1 VTRVLII
8 VQNLPVPFDR
18 RVWLECQALISDG
31 RQVAVVRPK
40 GGGDPAYEVINT
52 VALYKYRPYAPGGS
66 KLSFVTEY
74 AYSFLATAWLTLRA
88 RRSGRFGVIQACNP
102 PDIFWPIVLALRAL
116 GGTRFVFDHHDLCP
130 ERYESRFP
138 DRPKL
143 PHKVPRALERSTH
156 RTADHVIATNEFSR
170 DLAVTRSGK
179 SEDLRGLPRTEEVH
193 VHRRS
198 WRFWLL
204 VLAGVTA
211 AVTAVATVV
220 LPVARPEKAGSVA
233 RPEKVGYNGVGLTP
247 LMGWSTWNY
256 IGGDPTRANVEAQAA
271 ALKSSGL
278 FAAGYKYVIIDDD
291 YYECPGSQGPAVD
304 QYGRWVVAPSNFPA
318 VDGVPGLEV
327 VANYVHSLGEK
338 IGFYVT
344 PGISDQAVREN
355 TPIEGTPYT
364 ADHIADGISE
374 HNYNCG
380 GMQGIN
386 YSKPGA
392 QAFIDS
398 WARELASWGADYI
411 KLDGVGSGDIAD
423 VKAWSEALRHT
434 GRPIHLE
441 LSSSLPI
448 ADASTWAKYSNGW
461 RTGPDS
467 ECYCGHPFPLTQ
479 WGYVQS
485 RFDEVADWAPYGR
498 PGGFNDYDSI
508 ELGDGP
514 TDEGITASEEQSMM
528 SLWAMAAS
536 PLVIN
541 ADLTHLDPTDV
552 TYLKNSAV
560 IAVDQDSID
569 AKRIV
574 DSGNEQVYAKTE
586 KNGDIILGL
595 FNISGSAETTDT
607 VNLARAG
614 LHGSGTATNL
624 WTGASGGTV
633 SGTYSVTLGAGAVQL
648 LRIVPRSGS
657 GSTTK

>member
-1 VTRVLII
+1 MHL
-8 VQNLPVPFDR
+8 
-18 RVWLECQALISDG
+18 
-31 RQVAVVRPK
+31 
-40 GGGDPAYEVINT
+40 
-52 VALYKYRPYAPGGS
+52 
-66 KLSFVTEY
+66 
-74 AYSFLATAWLTLRA
+74 
-88 RRSGRFGVIQACNP
+88 
-102 PDIFWPIVLALRAL
+102 
-116 GGTRFVFDHHDLCP
+116 
-130 ERYESRFP
+130 
-138 DRPKL
+138 
-143 PHKVPRALERSTH
+143 
-156 RTADHVIATNEFSR
+156 
-170 DLAVTRSGK
+170 
-179 SEDLRGLPRTEEVH
+179 
-193 VHRRS
+193 RS
-198 WRFWLL
+198 WRFWLF

-220 LPVARPEKAGSVA
+220 LPVARPEKPVA

-278 FAAGYKYVIIDDD
+278 VAAGYKYVIIDDD
-291 YYECPGSQGPAVD
+291 YYACPGSQGPDVD
-304 QYGRWVVAPSNFPA
+304 EYGRWVVAPPNFPA

-364 ADHIADGISE
+364 ADQIADGISE

-411 KLDGVGSGDIAD
+411 KLDGVGSGDIPD

-434 GRPIHLE
+434 GRPIHLV

-461 RTGPDS
+461 RTGADS

-485 RFDEVADWAPYGR
+485 RFDQVADWAPYGR
-498 PGGFNDYDSI
+498 PGAFNDYDSI

-552 TYLKNSAV
+552 SYLKNSAV

-569 AKRIV
+569 AERIV
-574 DSGNEQVYAKTE
+574 DSGNDQVYAKTE

-595 FNISGSAETTDT
+595 FNKSGSAETTDT
-607 VNLARAG
+607 VNLASAG
-614 LHGSGTATNL
+614 LSGSGTATNL

-633 SGTYSVTLGAGAVQL
+633 SGTYSVTLGAGAAQL
-648 LRIVPRSGS
+648 LRIVPKSSS